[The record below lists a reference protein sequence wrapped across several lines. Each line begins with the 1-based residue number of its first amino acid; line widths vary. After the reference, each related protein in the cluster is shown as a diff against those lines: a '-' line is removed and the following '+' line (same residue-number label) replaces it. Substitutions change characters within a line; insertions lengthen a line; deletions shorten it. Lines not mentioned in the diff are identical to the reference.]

1 MATQLSLSI
10 LTPSGAA
17 EIGAEE
23 GESSVFTA
31 GVEIPGILGEVGI
44 LPDHI
49 PLVTAMVP
57 GVVRFKVGEESRRVA
72 VGAGFVEVTADGLVS
87 ILAERVALPA
97 DIDVDAAR
105 KELDAAKAALAQLK
119 DSIDAPEYIL
129 AARKQAWCEAQLRAV
144 GKL

>member
-10 LTPSGAA
+10 LTPSGATD
-17 EIGAEE
+17 IGGVE
-23 GESSVFTA
+23 GESSVFTS

-49 PLVTAMVP
+49 PLVTAIVP
-57 GVVRFKVGEESRRVA
+57 GVVRFKVGEESKRVA
-72 VGAGFVEVTADGLVS
+72 VGAGFVEVTAEGVVS
-87 ILAERVALPA
+87 ILADRVALPA
-97 DIDVDAAR
+97 DIDADATR
-105 KELDAAKAALAQLK
+105 KDLEAAKAALAALK
-119 DSIDAPEYIL
+119 DSIESPEYVL